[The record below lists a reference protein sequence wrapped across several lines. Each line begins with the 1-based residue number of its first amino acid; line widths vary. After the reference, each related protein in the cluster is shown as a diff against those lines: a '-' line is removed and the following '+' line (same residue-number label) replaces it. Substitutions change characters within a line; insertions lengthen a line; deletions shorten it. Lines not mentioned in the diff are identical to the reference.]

1 MNIIVMLMIF
11 LALSG
16 CSRDT
21 RNEPVAE
28 AQHKPTNKGR
38 IGETEDQLTKRYGNV
53 LERTTDDGF
62 QRIKFKIEEYDMWF
76 TMIDGVAEGVSVK
89 KWGVLNPSET
99 EVLLLK
105 ITGVPSDAW
114 TFQSTP
120 KFIMID
126 TPQGYSGYFSIKDGL
141 VGIDSKKLDDL
152 KTTKIK
158 ERDTRGLKGF

>member
-1 MNIIVMLMIF
+1 MNSIVTLMIF

-16 CSRDT
+16 CSRDK
-21 RNEPVAE
+21 RNEPAGE

-53 LERTTDDGF
+53 LERTTDGGF
-62 QRIKFKIEEYDMWF
+62 QRIKFQIEEYDMWF
-76 TMIDGVAEGVSVK
+76 TIIEGVAEGVSVK

-99 EVLLLK
+99 DVLLLK

-120 KFIMID
+120 KFVMID
-126 TPQGYSGYFSIKDGL
+126 TPQGYSGFFSIKEGI
-141 VGIDSKKLDDL
+141 VNIDSKKLDDL
-152 KTTKIK
+152 RTANIK
-158 ERDTRGLKGF
+158 ERDTQGLKGF